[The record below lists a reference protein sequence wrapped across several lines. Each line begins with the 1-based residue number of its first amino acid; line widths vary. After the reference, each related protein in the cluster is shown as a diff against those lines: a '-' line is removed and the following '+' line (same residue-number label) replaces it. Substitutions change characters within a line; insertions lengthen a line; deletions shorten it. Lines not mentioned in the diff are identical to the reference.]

1 MESGRKGKVRKKMVI
16 ELTAKENIKLEK
28 LSSEISREHSIFK
41 SILESY
47 SSVYQVSQERRI
59 IAMRNYG
66 KIC

>member
-1 MESGRKGKVRKKMVI
+1 MVI